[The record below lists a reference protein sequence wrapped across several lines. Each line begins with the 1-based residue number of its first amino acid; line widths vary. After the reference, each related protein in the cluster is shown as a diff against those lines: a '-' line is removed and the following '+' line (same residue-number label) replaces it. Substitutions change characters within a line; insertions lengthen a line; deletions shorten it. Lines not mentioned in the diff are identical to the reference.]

1 MIRMMRELK
10 IHLQVPH
17 QKELHWGRNKFWRG
31 YNKSLLVKEC
41 WWCNIQMQFRR
52 GYILMWEIYED
63 QMRLILSIQKY
74 ILNQGPISLQNLS
87 SRVDIIWRFIWRR
100 NKKNQEK
107 LGTNNRIYIIGT
119 SFMLYFFIFF

>member
-1 MIRMMRELK
+1 
-10 IHLQVPH
+10 
-17 QKELHWGRNKFWRG
+17 
-31 YNKSLLVKEC
+31 
-41 WWCNIQMQFRR
+41 
-52 GYILMWEIYED
+52 MWEIYED

-100 NKKNQEK
+100 NKKDQKK

-119 SFMLYFFIFF
+119 SFMLYF